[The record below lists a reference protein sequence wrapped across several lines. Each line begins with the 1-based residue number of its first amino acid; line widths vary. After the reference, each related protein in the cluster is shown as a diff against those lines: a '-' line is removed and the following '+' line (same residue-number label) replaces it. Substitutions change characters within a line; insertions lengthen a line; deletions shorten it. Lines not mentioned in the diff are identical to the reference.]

1 MILLISI
8 GVFLTLSTLTLL
20 IYQMTTAEKRVVSSR
35 LDQVALGSLSMDS
48 KSLTYQEESPVGLR

>member
-35 LDQVALGSLSMDS
+35 LDQVALGMLSMDR
-48 KSLTYQEESPVGLR
+48 LWL